1 MRKHEYTKEK
11 VGWGPGE
18 GGKKHTQRASEESSH
33 RHGKTKIE
41 YIFKC
46 SMVFCFQ
53 YLLFQ
58 ADAF

>member
-1 MRKHEYTKEK
+1 MNTLKKK

-18 GGKKHTQRASEESSH
+18 GEKKHTERASEGSSH
-33 RHGKTKIE
+33 RRETDKIKF
-41 YIFKC
+41 ISKC